1 MKKLQKTMILM
12 CGITDILIGIGFGC
26 ILSDDGC
33 SVANKIAGIIVYIML
48 LLLINSILMYSVN
61 ELEED
66 IRMECEKELL
76 DASAKKQEEEQR
88 RMKEWLEQLENYLH
102 ENRCKESERYDN
114 IMEKADKFKKELEFR
129 EELVSQKIQAVYTHL
144 YIDSKSRIDFCKKQ
158 IIEKLNEAAVEEDS
172 PVYLGDTEIDR
183 WIRLSEAEDIVN
195 KIS

>member
-12 CGITDILIGIGFGC
+12 CGIADILIGIGFGC
-26 ILSDDGC
+26 ILSDDGR

-66 IRMECEKELL
+66 IRMEYEKELS
-76 DASAKKQEEEQR
+76 DASAKKQEEEQ

-114 IMEKADKFKKELEFR
+114 IMERADKFKKELEFN
-129 EELVSQKIQAVYTHL
+129 EELVSKGFKAVCLHL
-144 YIDSKSRIDFCKKQ
+144 DIDSKSRIDFCKKQ
-158 IIEKLNEAAVEEDS
+158 IIEKLKESAVEEDS
-172 PVYLGDTEIDR
+172 PVYLGDTEIDS